1 MDKHDS
7 CHCHLSAATSNS
19 NVFETLDELAF
30 RRSLCFSAQ
39 QNDIEEFRRRLA
51 ALPAS
56 SSSIDQ
62 CDTSGYTALHYAV
75 RYQPATICRLLLE
88 RGANP
93 NVQTRASLSTPLHRA
108 VLFRNLEAIEL
119 LLKHRADFELKDLDG
134 RSAKDKA
141 EENQID
147 FERFSSCPST
157 N

>member
-7 CHCHLSAATSNS
+7 CRCHLSAATSNS
-19 NVFETLDELAF
+19 NVFETLDEMAF
-30 RRSLCFSAQ
+30 RRSLCAAAQ
-39 QNDIEEFRRRLA
+39 ENDVEEFRRRLA
-51 ALPAS
+51 ALRPSAS
-56 SSSIDQ
+56 INQ

-119 LLKHRADFELKDLDG
+119 LLKHHADAELTDVDG
-134 RSAKDKA
+134 KSSRDKA
-141 EENQID
+141 VENQID
-147 FERFSSCPST
+147 FEQFSSRPST